1 MPFQVDSDK
10 RAKLQFQPHS
20 LASRTFMST
29 IRLSDE
35 QMRRFICDGVL
46 LLDSVPDAGL
56 HQTILDKV
64 QYVNTHDSD
73 VRNNI
78 LPRVSELQQII
89 DSPTIKGALQ
99 SILGDDYMLSPHRLS
114 VPSEPLAPEERNLEL
129 SGDENGPPVGEGSRS
144 FTIWHKDKLD
154 HTRYHVPRFL
164 FLFYFPQDT
173 PVERGPTR
181 VIPGSHYYDQITD
194 ADHAFAYVPDQVKAG
209 SCLLAAIDIE
219 HAGMTNL
226 TDQTRHM
233 VKFNFRRTR
242 NPREPSWNG
251 GTHDWQA
258 PDAYLGRYAHHE
270 TWAHV
275 WDWMRGI
282 RNTGFEPPKDIDRHL
297 SNLNGANQQARL
309 AAIYLLGAMGEPALE
324 PLLSSL
330 MRVEGLNRNLPRY
343 FRKADGAIE
352 TRGDPLERRWGD
364 GAYVVQDEAYALS
377 CLGEIAMDPLLRL
390 LDREDPWIVIN
401 AAFAL
406 GEIGSPAGRAVPKLA
421 AILDTSDDRI
431 IRAVLDAIACI
442 GGNTIAALP
451 AIEKLLLMPR
461 ESWGTNL
468 KFGEAIVGDRIHL
481 KAVHALLLSDLDIDD
496 MEDLLLEI
504 LQKPTSNIGLPAV
517 ALEILTRRGGPRGIR
532 QAIDYLQTRRWDDTR
547 WPEFQSVA

>member
-1 MPFQVDSDK
+1 
-10 RAKLQFQPHS
+10 
-20 LASRTFMST
+20 MST
-29 IRLSDE
+29 IRLNDE

-56 HQTILDKV
+56 HRTILDKV
-64 QYVNTHDSD
+64 QYVNTHDAD

-99 SILGDDYMLSPHRLS
+99 SILGDDYMLNPHRLS
-114 VPSEPLAPEERNLEL
+114 VPSEPLAPEERDLEL
-129 SGDENGPPVGEGSRS
+129 SGGENGTPVGRGSRS
-144 FTIWHKDKLD
+144 ATIWHKDKLH

-173 PVERGPTR
+173 PVARGPTR
-181 VIPGSHYYDQITD
+181 VIPGSHYYDHITD
-194 ADHAFAYVPDQVKAG
+194 ADHSFAYIPDLVKAG

-219 HAGMTNL
+219 HAGTTNL

-233 VKFNFRRTR
+233 VKFTFSRTR
-242 NPREPSWNG
+242 NPRAPSWNG
-251 GTHDWQA
+251 ATDDWQA
-258 PDAYLGRYAHHE
+258 PQTHLGRYAHHE
-270 TWAHV
+270 TWSYV

-282 RNTGFEPPKDIDRHL
+282 RKTGFEPAKDIDHHL
-297 SNLNGANQQARL
+297 SNLNGADQQSRL
-309 AAIYLLGAMGEPALE
+309 AAIYLLGAMGELALE

-330 MRVEGLNRNLPRY
+330 MRVEGLNRILPRY
-343 FRKADGAIE
+343 VMKADGTLGI
-352 TRGDPLERRWGD
+352 RGDPLERRWLD
-364 GAYVVQDEAYALS
+364 GAYIVQDEAYALS
-377 CLGEIAMDPLLRL
+377 CLGEIAIDPLVQL

-406 GEIGSPAGRAVPKLA
+406 GQIGSPAGRAVPELA

-431 IRAVLDAIACI
+431 IRAVLEAIGCI
-442 GGNTIAALP
+442 GSNTIATLP
-451 AIEKLLLMPR
+451 AIEKLLRMPR
-461 ESWGTNL
+461 ESWGTNTKL
-468 KFGEAIVGDRIHL
+468 SGAVVGDKVHL
-481 KAVHALLLSDLDIDD
+481 NAIFALLLSDIDIGD

-504 LQKPTSNIGLPAV
+504 LEKPTPNVDVPAV
-517 ALEILTRRGGPRGIR
+517 ALEILIRHGSQRGIR
-532 QAIDYLQTRRWDDTR
+532 HAIHYLQTHRWDDTR